1 MTPDSNVVGNKE
13 IPDYSIA
20 HLFADYGVECE
31 VLGRLGTV
39 SRYTID
45 PNQSEFDDDT
55 IGTPYVLILFGSFLM
70 GTAITPIMEPAY
82 SLILGVL
89 LLAGGV
95 SASMWDR

>member
-1 MTPDSNVVGNKE
+1 MGSVISTAVPGNLKE
-13 IPDYSIA
+13 QIEAEQGEDESRSA
-20 HLFADYGVECE
+20 TVR
-31 VLGRLGTV
+31 RLVRRGL
-39 SRYTID
+39 
-45 PNQSEFDDDT
+45 DDDT

-95 SASMWDR
+95 SASRWDR